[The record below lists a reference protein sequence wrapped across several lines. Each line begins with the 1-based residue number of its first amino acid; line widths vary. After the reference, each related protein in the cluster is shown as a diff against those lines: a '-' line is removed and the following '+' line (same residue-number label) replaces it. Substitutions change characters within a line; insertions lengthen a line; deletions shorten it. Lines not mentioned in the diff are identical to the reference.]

1 MTKMSINESG
11 NKVKGEI
18 RVKKIISAR
27 VIGGMAAML
36 LVVAS
41 IIGLNQQTD
50 TAQAAA
56 TGTINLVNNWSK
68 LSTATSPSKLATG
81 YGGTTPSYVGS
92 GKSLYATYTSTGRHI
107 MTGSNQLII
116 EVVDADLNDAI
127 VKSTMVLLK
136 GGHTS
141 SSTLITNYKVGN
153 NSSSEDEY
161 AIPIIDNNS
170 DGIVNGQDLSFACR
184 WLGSGYH
191 DEGALGGSTDP
202 ETKTGIDTGFYSA
215 VAGGVAGSTAATA
228 LSTPDSLLDGTV
240 LKNGG
245 TGGTVADVLTDARAA
260 TTTLGQNTNVRTD
273 MTVDRGGVTTDEDA
287 LMGLFNAAPKCSTGT
302 SSKVSVSL
310 AGSAGD
316 PILGVSA
323 QITIATPSSIVDASL
338 IFDHGTAYHGT
349 PDAATNDNEA
359 ATAAAANT
367 IAGLVQ
373 WKTSRINTTTVK
385 VWSGV
390 VSESNAINILLTETG
405 RNTGVFNG
413 LVNLFDNE
421 NTAMPLGMAVSQA
434 DDTTD
439 AASILATAYVGSFGN
454 THAESPCAD
463 DCAAGLNRAATSDTS
478 TLAVKD
484 GGTVYAEYI
493 DADDADANTSQKRQI
508 TAKVD
513 ATTPTVEI
521 NSPAHSS
528 ENQTRTPTFSLTATE
543 AASGL
548 DVSGALLILQ
558 EGAETNNS
566 GEDGSVGANG
576 TDVMSTSDLHD
587 GAGDDDG
594 NGGEW
599 LTSSIFAL
607 TGGDI
612 TLGSSVDEASSP
624 VTRTAA
630 SVTVNRGTSTDGVSS
645 LTYTYTPSSA
655 LPLGAATPV
664 DHWIDFQGV
673 ATDLA
678 GNVGYTDSDS
688 SVSAGVLNKFG
699 ASHIKIDQKLPSIS
713 AAYTGWWW
721 DTSID
726 SKNKTHKHTSTKAN
740 SMVVEFDGNITGI
753 DATDFQITFDDGTT
767 HTPSEA
773 VIYTALPT
781 QVFLTLAASMPADD
795 TPKVALVGSVSDI
808 AGNSTSSGS
817 LAGATDK
824 IHPSVTATLS
834 GGTGT
839 GTGALETANDLT
851 KSTIVVTVT
860 TDEELVSNPKVD
872 VYDLGMAG
880 AGGDAENAYKGTCGV
895 VNTCGADS
903 SNVLV
908 DGYNIRTL
916 NVAADP
922 PVTSFTQDRNG
933 ADQGND
939 GFSTATASSTSAGV
953 ILDASM
959 TAQGTKT
966 FKYTINAANGS
977 PGTDGEKTVV
987 ITATDKATQGN
998 ITIHGSISSTSSYL
1012 RFMLDDTA
1020 PVLAITPA
1028 ADSTTTQTKPY
1039 IVLDYS
1045 AEEATKVTLN
1055 TATLDGVDISG
1066 ELSTTDNKKFYY
1078 VPTTDLAAGSHTIV
1092 AKATDF
1098 AGTVSS
1104 IQTKKFTVAARK
1116 DFKLSL
1122 LAGWNAKSVPS
1133 DPVDPSIDSV
1143 FSNAGVDMVLSYSDH
1158 TWSSATKDAESG
1170 KFVGSLSEIHSGHG
1184 YWIHNNN
1191 FESQSVALVG
1201 PVAPSAGS
1209 PPAVVT
1215 IPTVAGWNFVG
1226 VSDVTRANTEGADG
1240 TTIDTAGDY
1249 FGDLKDAVLGGHDIV
1264 YSYDTTNLK
1273 FVEVLQ
1279 GGNVSTG
1286 QGLWIYIVPAADGS
1300 ILPIVPPAP

>member
-1 MTKMSINESG
+1 MTQTSIKESG

-27 VIGGMAAML
+27 VLGGMAAML

-50 TAQAAA
+50 TAQAAS

-92 GKSLYATYTSTGRHI
+92 GKSLYATFTSTGRHI
-107 MTGSNQLII
+107 MTGSNQLVI
-116 EVVDADLNDAI
+116 EVVDSDLNSAV
-127 VKSTMVLLK
+127 VKSTVIILK
-136 GGHTS
+136 GGHS
-141 SSTLITNYKVGN
+141 ASSTLITNYQTEIGDTGKN
-153 NSSSEDEY
+153 EY

-170 DGIVNGQDLSFACR
+170 DGVVNGADLTFACR
-184 WLGSGYH
+184 WIGGGYEDEDGNGS
-191 DEGALGGSTDP
+191 S
-202 ETKTGIDTGFYSA
+202 GIGTAFYSEA
-215 VAGGVAGSTAATA
+215 VAVTARTTA
-228 LSTPDSLLDGTV
+228 DSLLDGTSIA
-240 LKNGG
+240 NGA
-245 TGGTVADVLTDARAA
+245 TGATAANILTDATAA
-260 TTTLGQNTNVRTD
+260 TTTLGALKQRTD
-273 MTVDRGGVTTDEDA
+273 MTVVRTGTEAA
-287 LMGLFNAAPKCSTGT
+287 LMGSFNAAPKCSTAT
-302 SSKVSVSL
+302 TTLVSVAL
-310 AGSAGD
+310 IGSAGD
-316 PILGVSA
+316 PVGGVSA
-323 QITIATPSSIVDASL
+323 QIQVSTPTSIASHSSQAWAP
-338 IFDHGTAYHGT
+338 GGEQAG
-349 PDAATNDNEA
+349 ATNL
-359 ATAAAANT
+359 TT
-367 IAGLVQ
+367 SVIAGLVQ
-373 WKTSRINTTTVK
+373 WKTSRINTTTAK

-390 VSESNAINILLTETG
+390 VSQSNAINVLLTETG

-421 NTAMPLGMAVSQA
+421 NTAMPLGMAA
-434 DDTTD
+434 NNATTND
-439 AASILATAYVGSFGN
+439 AESVYFGSFGN
-454 THAESPCAD
+454 TNAEAPCAG
-463 DCAAGLNRAATSDTS
+463 DCAAGLGRAATSDTS

-484 GGTVYAEYI
+484 GGTVYAEYVDAV
-493 DADDADANTSQKRQI
+493 DADSNTSQKRSI

-548 DVSGALLILQ
+548 DVSGSLLILQ
-558 EGAETNNS
+558 EGSEQNNS
-566 GEDGSVGANG
+566 GEDGSVGGNG
-576 TDVMSTSDLHD
+576 TDVMTTSALHD
-587 GAGDDDG
+587 ATGNDEGAGGD
-594 NGGEW
+594 W

-612 TLGSSVDEASSP
+612 TLGSSTDEDGNA
-624 VTRTAA
+624 RTAA

-645 LTYTYTPSSA
+645 LTYTYTPSAA

-664 DHWIDFQGV
+664 DHWIDYQGV

-678 GNVGYTDSDS
+678 GNVGYTDSNT
-688 SVSAGVLNKFG
+688 SVSAGVLEKFG
-699 ASHIKIDQKLPSIS
+699 AHHIKIDQKLPSIS

-726 SKNKTHKHTSTKAN
+726 SANKTHKHTSTKAN
-740 SMVVEFDGNITGI
+740 SLVVEFDGNITDI

-767 HTPSEA
+767 HTPTEA
-773 VIYTALPT
+773 VIYSALKA
-781 QVFLTLAASMPADD
+781 QVFLTLGASMPADD
-795 TPKVALVGSVSDI
+795 TPKVALVGSVSDM
-808 AGNSTSSGS
+808 AGNSTSTGS

-824 IHPSVTATLS
+824 IHPAVTATLS

-839 GTGALETANDLT
+839 GTAALEGVNDLT
-851 KSTIVVTVT
+851 KTTIVLTVT

-872 VYDLGMAG
+872 IYDLGMAK
-880 AGGDAENAYKGTCGV
+880 AGQGTDNGYKGTCGV
-895 VNTCGADS
+895 VDTCGMGS
-903 SNVLV
+903 IVNVN
-908 DGYNIRTL
+908 DYNVRSL
-916 NVAADP
+916 DVSVDP
-922 PVTSFTQDRNG
+922 PATSFTVDRNG
-933 ADQGND
+933 GALTPA
-939 GFSTATASSTSAGV
+939 STATVDATSAAV
-953 ILDASM
+953 LLDAGM

-966 FKYTINAANGS
+966 FKYTINASTGT

-987 ITATDKATQGN
+987 VTATDKATQGN

-1020 PVLAITPA
+1020 PSLTITPTSG
-1028 ADSTTTQTKPY
+1028 STTTQTKPY

-1066 ELSTTDNKKFYY
+1066 KLSSTDNKKFYY
-1078 VPTTDLAAGSHTIV
+1078 VPESDLAAGEHTIV
-1092 AKATDF
+1092 SKATDY
-1098 AGTVSS
+1098 AGNVSS
-1104 IQTKKFTVAARK
+1104 ILTRKFSVAARK
-1116 DFKLSL
+1116 DFKMSL

-1133 DPVDPSIDSV
+1133 DPVDPSIDAV

-1158 TWSSATKDAESG
+1158 TWSSATKDAGSG

-1184 YWIHNNN
+1184 YWVHNNN

-1240 TTIDTAGDY
+1240 ATITTQTLY
-1249 FGDLKDAVLGGHDIV
+1249 FGDLTDGTPGGHDIV
-1264 YSYDTTNLK
+1264 YKYDTTNLA
-1273 FVEVLQ
+1273 FVEVAS
-1279 GGNVSTG
+1279 GTNVLTG
-1286 QGLWIYIVPAADGS
+1286 QGLWIYLVPESDGS
-1300 ILPIVPPAP
+1300 ILPIVPPAAQ